1 MKQTF
6 ALIATALLA
15 TVATAQAVEL
25 PPLDGSDS
33 LACRSA
39 RGELEGRVNPNAVSP
54 QLMAALNQKDAMRR
68 QAAQASCDQIMR
80 EAAAR
85 RKEWDK
91 AQAAEAERRKVEAE
105 LNRKRQ
111 EQAAAEAQEQARV
124 ANLPINRLF
133 RGYQFYV
140 HVKFCNEVREGYL
153 VQYVNDAEMI
163 RAEKAIKSIVEQA
176 TKDDTAINTDEV
188 WKKALA
194 AVQGKSASISLC
206 QYSLGQL
213 LNLSPAAVYT
223 ITKP

>member
-1 MKQTF
+1 MKRTF
-6 ALIATALLA
+6 ALIATALLT

-25 PPLDGSDS
+25 PPSDGSDT

-54 QLMAALNQKDAMRR
+54 QLMAALNQKYAMRR

-80 EAAAR
+80 EATAR

-111 EQAAAEAQEQARV
+111 EQAAAEAKEQARI

-163 RAEKAIKSIVEQA
+163 RAEKAIKSVVDQS
-176 TKDDTAINTDEV
+176 TTDDTSIDTDNV
-188 WKKALA
+188 WKQAIA
-194 AVQGKSASISLC
+194 AVQGKPANINLC
-206 QYSLGQL
+206 QHSLGQL
-213 LNLSPAAVYT
+213 LNLSPTAVYT
-223 ITKP
+223 VAKP